1 MNDIERLIKRYLD
14 GLTTTEEERRLHDL
28 LSQDDAP
35 EEWRALL
42 PMLEKP
48 AIEPPTDQWLTEDET
63 AEYDRTVRRRR
74 LKKAARIL
82 TAAAAVAATVI
93 MTIDIKQSSHPQQL
107 ARIDTVYIFRET
119 TTAMATKAEPSISID
134 SDKPLQNT
142 VPVPTTKQPT
152 DIQGEPIT
160 APDTMPATAESTDSL
175 EFYLARLE
183 KELDRVGDSVYT
195 AQLEKMIRTDSRLQ
209 EIINRKLFEKLL
221 EHDNY
226 ITHNNQGQNPNTL
239 QQ

>member
-74 LKKAARIL
+74 LKKAA
-82 TAAAAVAATVI
+82 
-93 MTIDIKQSSHPQQL
+93 
-107 ARIDTVYIFRET
+107 
-119 TTAMATKAEPSISID
+119 KA
-134 SDKPLQNT
+134 PL
-142 VPVPTTKQPT
+142 
-152 DIQGEPIT
+152 GLRR
-160 APDTMPATAESTDSL
+160 SW
-175 EFYLARLE
+175 
-183 KELDRVGDSVYT
+183 
-195 AQLEKMIRTDSRLQ
+195 
-209 EIINRKLFEKLL
+209 
-221 EHDNY
+221 H
-226 ITHNNQGQNPNTL
+226 
-239 QQ
+239 

>member
-119 TTAMATKAEPSISID
+119 TTAMATKAEPSISIE

-160 APDTMPATAESTDSL
+160 APDTMPA
-175 EFYLARLE
+175 F
-183 KELDRVGDSVYT
+183 GFW
-195 AQLEKMIRTDSRLQ
+195 
-209 EIINRKLFEKLL
+209 INLPDGKGLFSMKKRNFWGKLL
-221 EHDNY
+221 GCVWPDRISGY
-226 ITHNNQGQNPNTL
+226 
-239 QQ
+239 